1 MTTIYRRVMDFS
13 SAEDAEMFFNI
24 MDAWDNEGI
33 EGFGTS
39 QSDFSMSCVEEVSV
53 PDNKDEQG
61 FNGWRN
67 WETWNVAL
75 WINNDRGLY
84 SIAQNFKYE
93 DDPYMEFK
101 KWMLVEDRPAYEKQL
116 CYQTP
121 DGALYWDEVVDTKA
135 LNEMIKEEEDE
146 GHF

>member
-1 MTTIYRRVMDFS
+1 MTTIYRRVIDFS
-13 SAEDAEMFFNI
+13 SAEDAEMFLD
-24 MDAWDNEGI
+24 MMETWDNGGFI
-33 EGFGTS
+33 LSDCIRFGTT

-53 PDNKDEQG
+53 PENKDEQG
-61 FNGWRN
+61 YNGWRN

-75 WINNDRGLY
+75 WISNDMGLY
-84 SIAQNFKYE
+84 SIAQEFKYE

-121 DGALYWDEVVDTKA
+121 DGALYWDEVVDTSA
-135 LNEMIKEEEDE
+135 INEMIKEE
-146 GHF
+146 

>member
-1 MTTIYRRVMDFS
+1 MTTIYRRVIDFS
-13 SAEDAEMFFNI
+13 SAEDAEMFLD
-24 MDAWDNEGI
+24 MMETWDNGGFI
-33 EGFGTS
+33 LSDCIRFGTT
-39 QSDFSMSCVEEVSV
+39 QSDFSISCVEEVSV
-53 PDNKDEQG
+53 PENKDEQG

-75 WINNDRGLY
+75 WISNDMGLY
-84 SIAQNFKYE
+84 SIAQEFKYE

-121 DGALYWDEVVDTKA
+121 DGALYWDEVVDTSA
-135 LNEMIKEEEDE
+135 INEMIKEE
-146 GHF
+146 

>member
-13 SAEDAEMFFNI
+13 SAEDAEMFLNI
-24 MDAWDNEGI
+24 MDAWDNGGI
-33 EGFGTS
+33 EDFGTT

-53 PDNKDEQG
+53 PENKDEQG
-61 FNGWRN
+61 YNGWRN

-75 WINNDRGLY
+75 WISNDMGLY

-101 KWMLVEDRPAYEKQL
+101 KWMLVEDRPTYEKQL

-121 DGALYWDEVVDTKA
+121 DGALYWDEVVDTSA
-135 LNEMIKEEEDE
+135 INEMIKEE
-146 GHF
+146 